1 MSIQNETKS
10 RQLEA
15 IAEEIKKCRKCVLS
29 NSRTKAVPGE
39 GNADS
44 TIILIGEAPGY
55 WEDRKGR
62 PFVGAAGKVLD
73 EILEKVSLKRTEI
86 FITNVLK
93 CRPPGNRDPR
103 SEEIQAC
110 APFLDKQLEIIKPKL
125 IVTLGRHSTS
135 YLFSKM
141 NLGFDGISKV
151 HGQIYEARFADWK
164 CYVIPTFHPAA
175 ALYNINLKEK
185 LLRDLQT
192 LKRKAELL
200 KKEALD

>member
-1 MSIQNETKS
+1 MQMQNKRYQIEV
-10 RQLEA
+10 
-15 IAEEIKKCRKCVLS
+15 IAEKIRNCRRCALS
-29 NSRTKAVPGE
+29 KTRTNAVPGE

-44 TIILIGEAPGY
+44 SVILIGEAPGY

-73 EILEKVSLKRTEI
+73 EALEEISLSRTEI

-93 CRPPGNRDPR
+93 CRPPRNRDPR

-110 APFLDKQLEIIKPKL
+110 TPFLDSQLKIIKPKL

-141 NLGFDGISKV
+141 NLDFNSISKV
-151 HGQIYEARFADWK
+151 HGRIYKARFTDWE

-175 ALYNINLKEK
+175 ALYNVNLKEDLINDFR
-185 LLRDLQT
+185 LLRE
-192 LKRKAELL
+192 KIRLL
-200 KKEALD
+200 DE

>member
-1 MSIQNETKS
+1 MPICDKAKN
-10 RQLEA
+10 RQIEA
-15 IAEEIKKCRKCVLS
+15 IAEEIKNCQRCSLS
-29 NSRTKAVPGE
+29 KIRINPVPGE

-44 TIILIGEAPGY
+44 SIVLIGEAPGY

-73 EILEKVSLKRTEI
+73 EVLEKIGIKRTEI

-103 SEEIQAC
+103 SEEIRAC
-110 APFLDKQLEIIKPKL
+110 TPFLDRQLEIIKPRF

-141 NLGFDGISKV
+141 NLNFDGISKV
-151 HGQIYEARFADWK
+151 HGRIYPARFDDWE
-164 CYVIPTFHPAA
+164 CYVMPTYHPAA
-175 ALYNINLKEK
+175 ALYNVNLKED
-185 LLRDLQT
+185 LLSDL
-192 LKRKAELL
+192 RRL
-200 KKEALD
+200 KKKMNLP

>member
-1 MSIQNETKS
+1 MRTPNKS
-10 RQLEA
+10 KRYEIEA
-15 IAEEIKKCRKCVLS
+15 IAEEIRKCRKCSLS
-29 NSRTKAVPGE
+29 EIRTNAVPGE
-39 GNADS
+39 GDVNSDVV
-44 TIILIGEAPGY
+44 LIGEAPGY

-73 EILEKVSLKRTEI
+73 EALGKIGLRREEV

-110 APFLDKQLEIIKPKL
+110 TPFLDSQLEIIRPRF

-141 NLGFDGISKV
+141 NLDFYSISRV
-151 HGQIYEARFADWK
+151 HGRIFEAKLDEWE
-164 CYVIPTFHPAA
+164 CYVMPTFHPAA
-175 ALYNINLKEK
+175 ALYNVNLREK
-185 LLRDLQT
+185 LLSDLR
-192 LKRKAELL
+192 LFRRKMQSLENL
-200 KKEALD
+200 

>member
-1 MSIQNETKS
+1 MPMHNETKS
-10 RQLEA
+10 RRIEA
-15 IAEEIKKCRKCVLS
+15 IAEEIKNCQRCSLS
-29 NSRTKAVPGE
+29 KIRTNPVPGE

-44 TIILIGEAPGY
+44 LIVFIGEAPGY

-73 EILEKVSLKRTEI
+73 EVLEKISIKRSEI

-103 SEEIQAC
+103 LEEIRAC
-110 APFLDKQLEIIKPKL
+110 TPFLDRQLKIIKPQF

-141 NLGFDGISKV
+141 NLNFYGISKV
-151 HGQIYEARFADWK
+151 RGRIYKAEFADWK
-164 CYVIPTFHPAA
+164 CYVMPTYHPAA
-175 ALYNINLKEK
+175 ALYNVNLKED
-185 LLRDLQT
+185 LLSDLRT
-192 LKRKAELL
+192 LKKKMRLL
-200 KKEALD
+200 KEEI

>member
-1 MSIQNETKS
+1 MQIQNNPKS
-10 RQLEA
+10 HQIEA
-15 IAEEIKKCRKCVLS
+15 IAEEIRNCRKCGLS
-29 NSRTKAVPGE
+29 KTRTKAVPGE
-39 GNADS
+39 GDADS
-44 TIILIGEAPGY
+44 SVVLIGEAPGY

-73 EILEKVSLKRTEI
+73 EALEEIGLRRAEI

-110 APFLDKQLEIIKPKL
+110 TPFLDRQLEIIKPRF

-141 NLGFDGISKV
+141 NLDFYSITRV
-151 HGQIYEARFADWK
+151 HGQIYEARFADWESL
-164 CYVIPTFHPAA
+164 VMPTFHPAA
-175 ALYNINLKEK
+175 ALYNVNLRGEIIN
-185 LLRDLQT
+185 DLQV
-192 LKRKAELL
+192 LRRKMQQSTNNL
-200 KKEALD
+200 